1 MISRAIIPTRHLV
14 KSLKNTKNIKK
25 EKIKNTKQPTN
36 TNKSTKVKKQV
47 VTYDKIKEDRDI
59 FLL

>member
-14 KSLKNTKNIKK
+14 KSLKNIKNVKNVKK
-25 EKIKNTKQPTN
+25 EKVKNTKE
-36 TNKSTKVKKQV
+36 KKTFV
-47 VTYDKIKEDRDI
+47 YDKSKEDRNT

>member
-14 KSLKNTKNIKK
+14 KSLKNVKNVKNVKK
-25 EKIKNTKQPTN
+25 EKVKNTKE
-36 TNKSTKVKKQV
+36 KKTFV
-47 VTYDKIKEDRDI
+47 YDKSKEDRNT

>member
-14 KSLKNTKNIKK
+14 KSLKNVKNVKNVKK
-25 EKIKNTKQPTN
+25 EKVKN
-36 TNKSTKVKKQV
+36 TNKKKTFV
-47 VTYDKIKEDRDI
+47 YDKSKEDRNT

>member
-14 KSLKNTKNIKK
+14 KSLKNIKK
-25 EKIKNTKQPTN
+25 EKE
-36 TNKSTKVKKQV
+36 KVKVMKEIS
-47 VTYDKIKEDRDI
+47 KIKEKKTFVYDKSKEDRNT

>member
-14 KSLKNTKNIKK
+14 KSLKNIKNVKNVKK
-25 EKIKNTKQPTN
+25 EKVKNTKD
-36 TNKSTKVKKQV
+36 KKTFV
-47 VTYDKIKEDRDI
+47 YDKSKEDRNT

>member
-14 KSLKNTKNIKK
+14 KSIKNIKNVKNVKK
-25 EKIKNTKQPTN
+25 EKIKNTKE
-36 TNKSTKVKKQV
+36 KKTFV
-47 VTYDKIKEDRDI
+47 YDKSKEDRNT

>member
-14 KSLKNTKNIKK
+14 KSIKNIKNVKNVKK
-25 EKIKNTKQPTN
+25 EKVKNMKE
-36 TNKSTKVKKQV
+36 KKTFV
-47 VTYDKIKEDRDI
+47 YDKSKEDRNT

>member
-14 KSLKNTKNIKK
+14 KSIKNIKNVKNVKK
-25 EKIKNTKQPTN
+25 EK
-36 TNKSTKVKKQV
+36 VKIMKEKKTFV
-47 VTYDKIKEDRDI
+47 YDKSKEDRNT

>member
-14 KSLKNTKNIKK
+14 KSIKNIKNVKNVKKEKVKNTKEKK
-25 EKIKNTKQPTN
+25 TF
-36 TNKSTKVKKQV
+36 V
-47 VTYDKIKEDRDI
+47 YDKSKEDRNT